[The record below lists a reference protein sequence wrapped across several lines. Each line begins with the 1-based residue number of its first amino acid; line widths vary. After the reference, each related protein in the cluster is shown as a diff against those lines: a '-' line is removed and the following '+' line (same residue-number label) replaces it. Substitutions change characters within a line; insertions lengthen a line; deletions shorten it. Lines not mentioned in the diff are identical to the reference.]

1 MEKLFIRRAKFQ
13 RFIWFAVYK
22 SRDKFSTLSSSFLT
36 VEYNYI
42 IINKEIN
49 DIKRTVCLQSFCSL
63 NELLYYRFIIYYCI
77 IEIMNIMSTRVYR
90 KKR

>member
-1 MEKLFIRRAKFQ
+1 MEKIFIRGAKFQ

-22 SRDKFSTLSSSFLT
+22 SRDKFSTLSLSFLT

-49 DIKRTVCLQSFCSL
+49 DIKRTACLQSFCSL
-63 NELLYYRFIIYYCI
+63 NELLYYRIRVGP
-77 IEIMNIMSTRVYR
+77 EIMNIMSTRVYR